1 MNRDILLIEPNYRN
15 KYPPMGLMKISTY
28 HKMLG
33 DNVRFYK
40 GDFLDF
46 ILEDIYSSLV
56 KKLTANYPGVQ
67 WADHKA
73 LIIRYIKNGKKDDLE
88 RLMSY
93 SDQLFIGDNFLYF
106 RDYFKNKTYL
116 SRPKW
121 DRIYIT
127 TLFTFHWKLT
137 IDTINN
143 FKQLCKDE
151 SQVIIGGIASSLVP
165 EEIEKE
171 TGIKPL
177 IGLLDK
183 PGMLDDENEIIV
195 DCLPLDYS
203 ILHEIDYTYPE
214 NDGYYGYMTRG
225 CVNKCAFC
233 AVPKLEPEY
242 IGYIGIQKQIEET
255 DKQFGTRRHLL
266 LLDNNVFASKDFD
279 KIIDEIKACG
289 FYKGATCNVPPEYHQ
304 SINGLKSGYNDFGY
318 TRSIIKQY
326 QRLLEK
332 VPDGKKEEITK
343 VLIGKNLL
351 SNGVRKEDIL
361 GCDEYFSPLFK
372 KYFPQTKRQRYV
384 DFNQGVDARLAT
396 EERIKK
402 LSEIPIK
409 PLRIAFDNWSS
420 RDTYR
425 EAIERAAKYG
435 ITNLSNYL
443 LYNFNDKP
451 IDLYYRLEM
460 NVLLAEELNVRIY
473 SFPMKYHPIQDP
485 AYFRSRDYLGKHW
498 NRKFIRSIQAILNS
512 TKGKIGCGKS
522 YFYEAF
528 GKDEDEFFKLMY
540 MPESMIIYRFH
551 YKENGETDKWWN
563 EFCSLSDE
571 QWKEAK
577 KLIEDYV
584 FTDIDSLTDDPQIKH
599 LLQYYS
605 VNTTVVPEGY
615 SKKVFKKEST

>member
-46 ILEDIYSSLV
+46 ILEDIYSSLM
-56 KKLTANYPGVQ
+56 KKLTANAPGVQ

-73 LIIRYIKNGKKDDLE
+73 LIIRYIKKGKKDDLE
-88 RLMSY
+88 RLLSY

-143 FKQLCKDE
+143 FKQLCKDK

-183 PGMLDDENEIIV
+183 PGMLDDDNEIIV

-203 ILHEIDYTYPE
+203 ILHEIDYTYSE
-214 NDGYYGYMTRG
+214 NGGYYGYTTRG

-242 IGYIGIQKQIEET
+242 IDYIGLQKHIEET
-255 DKQFGTRRHLL
+255 DKQFGTRSHLL
-266 LLDNNVFASKDFD
+266 LYDNNIFASKDFD
-279 KIIDEIKACG
+279 KIIDEVKACG
-289 FYKGATCNVPPEYHQ
+289 FSKGATCKVPLEYHQ
-304 SINGLKSGYNDFGY
+304 SIKGLKSGYNDFGY

-332 VPDGKKEEITK
+332 VPAGEKDEITK

-361 GCDEYFSPLFK
+361 GCDEYFSPLFR

-402 LSEIPIK
+402 LSEIPVK
-409 PLRIAFDNWSS
+409 PLRIAFDSWSF
-420 RDTYR
+420 RDAYR
-425 EAIERAAKYG
+425 KAIERAAKYG
-435 ITNLSNYL
+435 ITYLSNYL

-451 IDLYYRLEM
+451 IDLYHRIEM
-460 NVLLAEELNVRIY
+460 TVLLAEELNVHIY
-473 SFPMKYHPIQDP
+473 SFPMKYQPIQDP

-498 NRKFIRSIQAILNS
+498 NRKFIRSIQVILIP
-512 TKGKIGCGKS
+512 TQGMIGCGKS

-528 GKDEDEFFKLMY
+528 GKDEDEFFKLLY
-540 MPESMIIYRFH
+540 MPESMIIHRNH

-563 EFCSLSDE
+563 ELCSLSDE

-577 KLIEDYV
+577 KLIEDNV

-599 LLQYYS
+599 LLQYYA
-605 VNTTVVPEGY
+605 V
-615 SKKVFKKEST
+615 KCL

>member
-1 MNRDILLIEPNYRN
+1 
-15 KYPPMGLMKISTY
+15 MGLMKISTY

-40 GDFLDF
+40 GEFLDF
-46 ILEDIYSSLV
+46 ILEEIYSALL
-56 KKLTANYPGVQ
+56 KKLIANDPSVQ
-67 WADHKA
+67 WADYKP
-73 LIIRYIKNGKKDDLE
+73 LIIRYIKSGKKNDLE
-88 RLMSY
+88 RLLSY
-93 SDQLFIGDNFLYF
+93 SDQLFIGDNFLYY
-106 RDYFKNKTYL
+106 REYFKKKLYL
-116 SRPKW
+116 TKPKW

-137 IDTINN
+137 VDTINN
-143 FKQLCKDE
+143 FKCLCKDE
-151 SQVIIGGIASSLVP
+151 AQVIIGGIASSLVP
-165 EEIEKE
+165 AEIEKE
-171 TGIKPL
+171 TGIKPV

-183 PGMLDDENEIIV
+183 PGMLGDDHDIII
-195 DCLPLDYS
+195 DSLPLDYS
-203 ILHEIDYTYPE
+203 ILHEVDYMYPE

-225 CVNKCAFC
+225 CVNRCPFC

-242 IGYIGIQKQIEET
+242 IGYIGIKDQIKET
-255 DKQFGTRRHLL
+255 DERFGPRRHLL
-266 LLDNNVFASKDFD
+266 LLDNNVFASEDFD
-279 KIIDEIKACG
+279 KIIDEIKECG
-289 FYKGATCNVPPEYHQ
+289 FYKGATCEVPHEYHQ
-304 SINGLKSGYNDFGY
+304 SIKGLKSGYNDIGY
-318 TRSIIKQY
+318 TKSILKQY
-326 QRLLEK
+326 QRLLDK
-332 VPDGKKEEITK
+332 VPVSKKEEITQ
-343 VLIGKNLL
+343 VLVENNLM
-351 SNGVRKEDIL
+351 SHGVQKEDIL
-361 GCDEYFSPLFK
+361 KCDEYFSPIFK

-402 LSEIPIK
+402 LSEIPIR

-420 RDTYR
+420 RETYR
-425 EAIERAAKYG
+425 KAIQLAAKYG
-435 ITNLSNYL
+435 ITHLSNYL

-460 NVLLAEELNVRIY
+460 NVLLAEELDVRIY

-577 KLIEDYV
+577 KIIENYV
-584 FTDIDSLTDDPQIKH
+584 FTDIDSLTDDPQIRH

-605 VNTTVVPEGY
+605 VTTNVVPEGY

>member
-1 MNRDILLIEPNYRN
+1 MHKEILLIEPNYRN

-40 GDFLDF
+40 GEFKDF
-46 ILEDIYSSLV
+46 ILEDIYSALL
-56 KKLTANYPGVQ
+56 KKLIANDSTVQ
-67 WADHKA
+67 WANYKS
-73 LIIRYIKNGKKDDLE
+73 LIIRYIKSGKKEDLE
-88 RLMSY
+88 RLLSH
-93 SDQLFIGDNFLYF
+93 SDRLFIGENFIYY
-106 RDYFKNKTYL
+106 RDYFKNKLYL
-116 SRPKW
+116 KRPKW

-143 FKQLCKDE
+143 FKHLCKDE

-183 PGMLDDENEIIV
+183 PGLLDNDNEIII
-195 DCLPLDYS
+195 DSLPLDYS

-225 CVNKCAFC
+225 CVNRCPFC

-242 IGYIGIQKQIEET
+242 IGYIGIKDQIKET
-255 DKQFGTRRHLL
+255 DERFGTRRHLL
-266 LLDNNVFASKDFD
+266 LLDNNVFASEDFD
-279 KIIDEIKACG
+279 KIIDEIKECG
-289 FYKGATCNVPPEYHQ
+289 FYNGATCEVPHEYHQ
-304 SINGLKSGYNDFGY
+304 SIKGLTSGYNDFGY

-332 VPDGKKEEITK
+332 VPDGKKDEIMN
-343 VLIGKNLL
+343 VLIENNLL
-351 SNGVRKEDIL
+351 SNDVKKEDIL
-361 GCDEYFSPLFK
+361 KSDEYFSPIFK
-372 KYFPQTKRQRYV
+372 KYFPQSKKNRYV

-409 PLRIAFDNWSS
+409 PLRIAFDNWNS

-451 IDLYYRLEM
+451 MDLYKRLEM

-485 AYFRSRDYLGKHW
+485 AYFKSRDYLGRHW

-528 GKDEDEFFKLMY
+528 GKNEDEFFKLMY
-540 MPESMIIYRFH
+540 MPESMIIYRFY

-563 EFCSLSDE
+563 EFNSLSDE
-571 QWKEAK
+571 QWIEAK
-577 KLIEDYV
+577 KIIEDCV
-584 FTDIDSLTDDPQIKH
+584 FTDIDCLTDDPQIKH
-599 LLQYYS
+599 LLQYYA
-605 VNTTVVPEGY
+605 VTTNVIPEGY
-615 SKKVFKKEST
+615 SKKVFEKKST